1 MKTALIAM
9 FLLSYVST
17 MVVLADT
24 LMYSRETIKERLKGF
39 ICLLLWPIVLL
50 IIFARHKTKRNE

>member
-24 LMYSRETIKERLKGF
+24 LMYRRETIKERLKGF
-39 ICLLLWPIVLL
+39 VCLLLWPITLL
-50 IIFARHKTKRNE
+50 VIFAMHKIKRNE